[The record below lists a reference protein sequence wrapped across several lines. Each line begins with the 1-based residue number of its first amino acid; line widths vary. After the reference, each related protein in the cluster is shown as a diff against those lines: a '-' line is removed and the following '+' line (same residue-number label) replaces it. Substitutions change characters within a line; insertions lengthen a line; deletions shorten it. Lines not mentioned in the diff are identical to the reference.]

1 MALGRPR
8 RVTNPANI
16 FTRAILW
23 VAHPKLLWQRTGG
36 MNVLERQLFTAA
48 RAGLNSIFVAMP
60 EPDDDQLATL
70 RLPPKLELR
79 WVPKDGAAMTECA
92 PPYLGI
98 SADHFIRVETLA
110 FVARQNFP
118 SSISYDDAS
127 NLSVIQVVL
136 AREDTISRLRQ
147 PLPEG
152 SYKRLEAPLSQD
164 SIVDWLMVAGPK
176 PQDGFMARHFDR
188 HLSLTASRALLD
200 TAITPNQMTV
210 FSTILGMIGAGFF
223 LGDTRLSY
231 VTGAL
236 LVWLHSVLDGCDG
249 ELARV
254 RFQESPLGSDLDFC
268 GDNLVHF
275 TLFSCLGLGFWFSG
289 NGIHTLVLSA
299 VADAGVLASAWTAW
313 QYRRARR
320 DESVRGSEAG
330 VVDQPE
336 GDGFESKLS
345 RVENA
350 LAQRDFIYLL
360 VLLAFVDMVYEFL
373 WAAAIGGSLFFAI
386 MLFLRRVNHNE
397 QARQPHP
404 AS

>member
-1 MALGRPR
+1 MGNTPNVL
-8 RVTNPANI
+8 
-16 FTRAILW
+16 TRAIIW
-23 VAHPKLLWQRTGG
+23 VAHTQLLWHRAGG
-36 MNVLERQLFTAA
+36 ILVIERQLFTLA
-48 RAGLNSIFVAMP
+48 RAGFQFVFIAMP
-60 EPDDDQLATL
+60 EPDAAQIAEL
-70 RLPPKLELR
+70 RLPPELELR
-79 WVPKDGAAMTECA
+79 WVTKGTTALTECA

-98 SADHFIRVETLA
+98 SADHLIRVETLA
-110 FVARQNFP
+110 FIARQNFP
-118 SSISYDDAS
+118 SSVSYDDAS
-127 NLSVIQVVL
+127 GLSVVQVIL
-136 AREDTISRLRQ
+136 TQDDSLSRIKQ
-147 PLPEG
+147 SLPEG
-152 SYKRLEAPLSQD
+152 SFKRLEAPLSQ
-164 SIVDWLMVAGPK
+164 SAIVDWLMIAGPK

-188 HLSLTASRALLD
+188 HLSLAASRALLD
-200 TAITPNQMTV
+200 SAITPNQMTV
-210 FSTILGMIGAGFF
+210 FSTLIGLIGTTFF
-223 LGDTRLSY
+223 LGSGRLAY

-254 RFQESPLGSDLDFC
+254 RFQESPLGSDLDFW
-268 GDNLVHF
+268 GDNLVHLA
-275 TLFSCLGLGFWFSG
+275 LFSCLGIGFWRTG
-289 NGIHTLVLSA
+289 NGAHTLALA
-299 VADAGVLASAWTAW
+299 AIADAGVLASAWTAW
-313 QYRRARR
+313 KHRLARR
-320 DESVRGSEAG
+320 NAHGPEAG

-345 RVENA
+345 RLENA